1 MKILAARNKHQALSL
16 SPKIPFISAH
26 VERGISMTDPRIS
39 NLAKLIVHYSTKV
52 KKGDK
57 VLIRGFPLEPIA
69 TPLVIEVCREVLKAG
84 GHPHYLIDLED
95 IGYYFLA
102 EASDAQLLEPNVFLD
117 YASKEMDVDI
127 RLTSSSNQL
136 RLTNIDPAKHKL
148 MRQAYSE
155 IIDRISTRA
164 ATGDL
169 RWVATRYPGQS
180 SAQAAEMSLPE
191 YQDFFYGATYANT
204 DNAIEK
210 WEELGK
216 KQERLVTWLAGKER
230 VHIEGDGI
238 DLHMS
243 IKDRTFINC
252 CGLANMP
259 DGEIF
264 TGPVEETV
272 EGKVKFSYSCIY
284 MGIEVDGVELQFEKG
299 KVVKASAEKNE
310 EYLLETIDTDIGAS
324 FVGELGIGTNYEID
338 TFTRN
343 MLFDE
348 KMGGTI
354 HLALGRGYPES
365 GSKNKS
371 AIHWDLLTD
380 MKDGGKIT
388 IDGELFYESG
398 QFKV

>member
-1 MKILAARNKHQALSL
+1 MS
-16 SPKIPFISAH
+16 
-26 VERGISMTDPRIS
+26 DPRIS
-39 NLAKLIVHYSTKV
+39 NLAKLLVHYSTKV
-52 KKGDK
+52 QKGDK
-57 VLIRGFPLEPIA
+57 VLIRGFPLHPIA
-69 TPLVIEVCREVLKAG
+69 APLVIEVFREVLKAG
-84 GHPHYLIDLED
+84 GHPHPLIHLED
-95 IGYYFLA
+95 IFYYFLA
-102 EASDAQLLEPNVFLD
+102 EASDAQLLEPDILLD
-117 YASKEMDVDI
+117 HASKEMDVDI
-127 RLTSSSNQL
+127 RLTCSSNQL
-136 RLTNIDPAKHKL
+136 ALTNIDPVKHKL
-148 MRQAYSE
+148 VRQAYSN
-155 IIDRISTRA
+155 ITDRLSTRSA
-164 ATGDL
+164 AGDL
-169 RWVATRYPGQS
+169 RWVATRYPCQS

-210 WEELGK
+210 WKEFGK
-216 KQERLVTWLAGKER
+216 EQERLVTWLTGKEQ

-238 DLHMS
+238 DLNMS

-264 TGPVEETV
+264 TGPVEESV
-272 EGKVKFSYSCIY
+272 EGRVKFSYPCIY
-284 MGIEVDGVELQFEKG
+284 VGIEVDGVELVFEKG
-299 KVVKASAEKNE
+299 KVVNASAEKNE
-310 EYLLETIDTDIGAS
+310 EYLLEMIDTDIGAS
-324 FVGELGIGTNYEID
+324 FVGELGIGTNYHID

-354 HLALGRGYPES
+354 HLALGRGYPVS

-380 MKDGGKIT
+380 MKDGGRIT
-388 IDGELFYESG
+388 VDGELFYESG

>member
-1 MKILAARNKHQALSL
+1 MQKLTYLLIK
-16 SPKIPFISAH
+16 PKIQVIPAH
-26 VERGISMTDPRIS
+26 VERSLFMTDPRIS
-39 NLAKLIVHYSTKV
+39 NLAKLLVHYSTKV
-52 KKGDK
+52 QKGEK
-57 VLIRGFPLEPIA
+57 VLIRGFPLEPVA
-69 TPLVIEVCREVLKAG
+69 SPLVMEVIREILKAG
-84 GHPHYLIDLED
+84 GHPHPLIDLED
-95 IGYYFLA
+95 SRYYFLA
-102 EASDAQLLEPNVFLD
+102 EASDAQLLEPNLFLD
-117 YASKEMDVDI
+117 CASKEMDVDI
-127 RLTSSSNQL
+127 RLTSSSNL
-136 RLTNIDPAKHKL
+136 LSLTNIDPAKHKL
-148 MRQAYSE
+148 MRQAYSD
-155 IIDRISTRA
+155 IIERISTRA

-169 RWVATRYPGQS
+169 RWVATRYPCQS
-180 SAQAAEMSLPE
+180 SSQAAEMSLPE

-204 DNAIEK
+204 DNAVEK

-216 KQERLVTWLAGKER
+216 EQERLVTWLAGKEH
-230 VHIEGDGI
+230 VHIEGNGV
-238 DLHMS
+238 DLQMS

-252 CGLANMP
+252 CGLVNMP

-284 MGIEVDGVELQFEKG
+284 MGIEVDGVELQFDKG

-310 EYLLETIDTDIGAS
+310 EYLLETIATDAGAS

-354 HLALGRGYPES
+354 HLALGRGYQES

-388 IDGELFYESG
+388 VDDELFYESG